1 MRSAAELVF
10 LSLTLD
16 LSPGVRLCSMKI
28 GQVAKDAGVRVDTLR
43 YYERRGLLDE
53 PERRP
58 SGYRE
63 YGADAAQLVRFIKR
77 AQDLGFTLKQ
87 IQELLRLR
95 RGGRSN
101 RTVRAIAETKLQDI
115 EAKIAR
121 LHSMRRAL
129 AGLVEVCSCP
139 NASSTPTCP
148 IIEALD
154 DPRPDVPL
162 RAARRAGAR
171 S

>member
-1 MRSAAELVF
+1 
-10 LSLTLD
+10 
-16 LSPGVRLCSMKI
+16 MKI
-28 GQVAKDAGVRVDTLR
+28 GEVAKDAGVGIDTLR
-43 YYERRGLLDE
+43 YYERRGLLAE
-53 PERRP
+53 PDRRP
-58 SGYRE
+58 SGYRD

-95 RGGRSN
+95 RGNRSS
-101 RTVRAIAETKLQDI
+101 RTVRGIAETKLRDI
-115 EAKIAR
+115 DAKIAH

-129 AGLVEVCSCP
+129 AGLVEACSCA
-139 NASSTPTCP
+139 NGASAPTCP

-162 RAARRAGAR
+162 GAARRPGAR